1 MDIETDHGQKLNPNI
16 DLSGCRILLAEDN
29 ELNWEIASEL
39 LSDLGVELDWAE
51 DGQICLDMFQS
62 SPAGYYD
69 AILMDI
75 RMPHVTG
82 YEAAKIIRGLNH
94 PDALSIPIIAMS
106 ADAFSDDIQ
115 RCLEAGMN
123 AHIAKPIDVKE
134 LKRLLKRYLIY

>member
-1 MDIETDHGQKLNPNI
+1 MK
-16 DLSGCRILLAEDN
+16 LAEDN

-75 RMPHVTG
+75 RMPHVAG